1 MSIGRRKCKKFVG
14 LVMEKVRKIL
24 VTGGASGI
32 GAAICRRM
40 SGKNSHFLVHTRANQ
55 AGLEKT
61 IQDIERNGG
70 RANTE
75 FADLAVK
82 GAARS
87 LVERAKERLGGLD
100 VVVANA
106 GYALKTPIINVSDEE
121 FERAHATI
129 SRSFFELATAAI
141 PYLEKS
147 NCGRIVGISAFAPHV
162 WRTKVTPFAATAAA
176 KASMEVTA
184 KALALQLAPSSITVN
199 LIAPGFVKKD
209 QDAHVAISPE
219 TLRKLL
225 AEVPMGRA
233 AEPEEIAAVV
243 AFCAS
248 HEASY
253 ITGQVIH
260 VNGGLV

>member
-1 MSIGRRKCKKFVG
+1 
-14 LVMEKVRKIL
+14 MEQVRKIL

-40 SGKNSHFLVHTRANQ
+40 SSSNSHFLVHTRENQ
-55 AGLEKT
+55 TGLEKT
-61 IQDIERNGG
+61 IRDIERKGG
-70 RANTE
+70 KANAE

-87 LVERAKERLGGLD
+87 LVERANELLGGLD
-100 VVVANA
+100 VLVANA
-106 GYALKTPIINVSDEE
+106 GYALKTPITNVSDEE
-121 FERAHATI
+121 FENAHATI
-129 SRSFFELATAAI
+129 SRSFFELATAAM
-141 PYLEKS
+141 PYIEKS
-147 NCGRIVGISAFAPHV
+147 KCGRIVGISAFGPHV

-184 KALALQLAPSSITVN
+184 KALALQHAPSGITVN

-209 QDAHVAISPE
+209 QDAHAAISPE
-219 TLRKLL
+219 TLSKLV
-225 AEVPMGRA
+225 AEVPMGRV

-248 HEASY
+248 NEASY

>member
-1 MSIGRRKCKKFVG
+1 MMGQVK
-14 LVMEKVRKIL
+14 KIL

-40 SGKNSHFLVHTRANQ
+40 SDRNSHFLVHTRANQ

-61 IQDIERNGG
+61 IRDIEKNGG
-70 RANTE
+70 RANSE

-82 GAARS
+82 GTARS
-87 LVERAKERLGGLD
+87 LVQRAKELLGGLD
-100 VVVANA
+100 VLVANA
-106 GYALKTPIINVSDEE
+106 GYALKTPITDVSDED
-121 FERAHATI
+121 FEKAHATI

-141 PYLEKS
+141 PLLEKS
-147 NCGRIVGISAFAPHV
+147 DFGRIIGISAFGPHV
-162 WRTKVTPFAATAAA
+162 WRTNVTPFPATAAA

-184 KALALQLAPSSITVN
+184 KALALQLGPSGITVN

-209 QDAHVAISPE
+209 QDAHAAISPE
-219 TLRKLL
+219 TLKKL
-225 AEVPMGRA
+225 VDQIPIGRV

-248 HEASY
+248 NEASY

>member
-1 MSIGRRKCKKFVG
+1 MSIGRSKYKKYIG
-14 LVMEKVRKIL
+14 LVMGKVKKIL

-40 SGKNSHFLVHTRANQ
+40 SERNSYFLVHTRANQ

-61 IQDIERNGG
+61 IQDIGRNGG
-70 RANTE
+70 RAYAE
-75 FADLAVK
+75 LADLSVK

-87 LVERAKERLGGLD
+87 LVERADELLGGLD
-100 VVVANA
+100 VVIANA

-121 FERAHATI
+121 FEKAHATI

-141 PYLEKS
+141 PHLEKS
-147 NCGRIVGISAFAPHV
+147 NCGRIVGISAFGPHV

-209 QDAHVAISPE
+209 QGAHVAISPE
-219 TLRKLL
+219 TLIELV
-225 AEVPMGRA
+225 AEVPMGRV

-248 HEASY
+248 NEASY